1 MQTPPLAW
9 GLIAAIRLQRHLII
23 LSLLSHPSYIQFS
36 AIFGHLS
43 ALRVT
48 FLEASN
54 DMSFGYGVG
63 DFLAVAKLATE
74 SRRRFGTP
82 LINSKPYAMSEH

>member
-9 GLIAAIRLQRHLII
+9 GLIAAVRLQRHLII
-23 LSLLSHPSYIQFS
+23 LSLLSHPSYIQLS
-36 AIFGHLS
+36 TIFGHLS

-48 FLEASN
+48 FLEAFN

-63 DFLAVAKLATE
+63 DFLAVAKLAHGIWE
-74 SRRRFGTP
+74 KI
-82 LINSKPYAMSEH
+82 LDLL